1 MALEA
6 ELLDL
11 MVDSIS
17 VAPFSTRNG
26 YGEPSFGTATILPA
40 RIERTNRKVYG
51 ADGTERIATTRIF
64 VPAGT
69 PIDERDRLT
78 LPDGRTPRILSVE
91 RGSDERGEHHQVVY
105 T

>member
-11 MVDSIS
+11 MVDVVT
-17 VAPFSTRNG
+17 VAPFAAVNG
-26 YGEPSFGTATILPA
+26 YGEPSFGTATQIQA

-51 ADGTERIATTRIF
+51 ADGTERVATTR
-64 VPAGT
+64 VYLP
-69 PIDERDRLT
+69 PSPPVSERDRLT
-78 LPDGRTPRILSVE
+78 LPDGRQPRILSVE